1 MRIGVA
7 EFLKK
12 VGQLKK
18 RDDKVEALKMNDSY
32 VIRTTL
38 QGVFD
43 PRIKFQLPDGTV
55 PYTPNKLPDL
65 ENVYI
70 RECRLLKHFVEGGT
84 PGLAQIKR
92 EQMFIE
98 FLENVTPADAEMVI
112 AMKDKKLP
120 FKGLTVD
127 IVREAFPDLLPVDAP
142 KETKTAK
149 AHEQN
154 EEAQA

>member
-18 RDDKVEALKMNDSY
+18 RDEKVEALKMNNSF
-32 VIRTTL
+32 VLQTTL
-38 QGVFD
+38 QGIFD
-43 PRIKFQLPDGTV
+43 PRIKFQLPDGDV
-55 PYTPNKLPDL
+55 PYQPNKLPDL

-92 EQMFIE
+92 ETMFIE
-98 FLENVTPADAEMVI
+98 FLENVSPADAEMVVL
-112 AMKDKKLP
+112 MKDKKHP
-120 FKGLTVD
+120 FKGLNAD
-127 IVREAFPDLLPVDAP
+127 MVREAFPDLLPPETP
-142 KETKTAK
+142 KESKTAK
-149 AHEQN
+149 ANEQN
-154 EEAQA
+154 EASA